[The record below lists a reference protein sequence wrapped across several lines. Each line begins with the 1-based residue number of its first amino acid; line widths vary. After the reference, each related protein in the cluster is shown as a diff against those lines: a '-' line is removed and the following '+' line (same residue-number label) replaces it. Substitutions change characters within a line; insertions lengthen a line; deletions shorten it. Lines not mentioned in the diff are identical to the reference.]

1 MPLFTQHV
9 AWFFN
14 EKGEYDGHKSFSK
27 NVRHFKYKQGAYNV
41 DIENSSTTEFTVIPF
56 ILRRRRYFY
65 NTRFSNPL
73 KLQKF
78 ENEPPITPEL
88 YEAELEINLA
98 KQLGDLAKGFFAKLL
113 TPMNIFIA
121 AVILGIIYYLG
132 TKQHPPTPT
141 G

>member
-1 MPLFTQHV
+1 MALFLQHT
-9 AWFFN
+9 AWFFDDI
-14 EKGEYDGHKSFSK
+14 GEYHGSKKFSK
-27 NVRHFKYKQGAYNV
+27 KVKTFQYGEGAYNV
-41 DIENSSTTEFTVIPF
+41 DLEHSTIVEFTVIPLL
-56 ILRRRRYFY
+56 LRRRRYFY
-65 NTRFSNPL
+65 LLGDPNPL
-73 KLQKF
+73 KLDKKH
-78 ENEPPITPEL
+78 EPLMSPEL
-88 YEAELEINLA
+88 YNANLQINLA